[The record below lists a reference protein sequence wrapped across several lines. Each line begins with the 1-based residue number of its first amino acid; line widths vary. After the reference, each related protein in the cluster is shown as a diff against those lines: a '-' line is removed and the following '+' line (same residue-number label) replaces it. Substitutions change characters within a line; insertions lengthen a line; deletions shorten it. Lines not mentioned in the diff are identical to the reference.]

1 MPSSAPVRH
10 VSAHRVRLA
19 LLALGALVI
28 PVSGADAQRLG
39 CAITTYTDPPRDV
52 LECSDGLSIS
62 AERASNYRLIDRD
75 GNGRPEGAA
84 LTGKGMLIDLPPG
97 RRRTPFQIT
106 TPHAIASVRG
116 TVWAVDVS
124 PTRTSVF
131 VQEGIVAVRRHTS
144 PRTVELRA
152 GEGVD
157 VDAAGQELRVNRWS
171 RERALNL
178 LARFGR

>member
-1 MPSSAPVRH
+1 MHLSAPVRH
-10 VSAHRVRLA
+10 ASARKARLA
-19 LLALGALVI
+19 LLAVGALVLA
-28 PVSGADAQRLG
+28 PSGADAQRLG
-39 CAITTYTDPPRDV
+39 CAITTYTDPPREV
-52 LECSDGLSIS
+52 LACSDGLSIS
-62 AERASNYRLIDRD
+62 TERSSNYRLLDRD

-97 RRRTPFQIT
+97 RRRIPFQIT

-116 TVWAVDVS
+116 TVWAVDVG

-131 VQEGIVAVRRHTS
+131 VQDGIVAVRRHTS

-152 GEGVD
+152 GEGID
-157 VDAAGQELRVNRWS
+157 VDATGQDLRVNRWS